1 MYEPNIDGLLLY
13 YNFNRKGNVL
23 ILKFIITT
31 CVRHKLYN
39 YAMLLMPIK
48 YNFNFLS
55 SLSLHVTLL
64 AIVTYQNI
72 YLHTFLCQCLSLHG
86 RVSLT
91 NMTCGL
97 FQRFLNGNTRFL
109 ILFNLA

>member
-1 MYEPNIDGLLLY
+1 MYEPNIDVLLLY

-48 YNFNFLS
+48 YNFN
-55 SLSLHVTLL
+55 SLSTILTLL
-64 AIVTYQNI
+64 D
-72 YLHTFLCQCLSLHG
+72 LCQFGIITRNTFSYRYIPGDLP
-86 RVSLT
+86 VY
-91 NMTCGL
+91 
-97 FQRFLNGNTRFL
+97 FLVPTLVFTWAC
-109 ILFNLA
+109 ILN

>member
-13 YNFNRKGNVL
+13 SNFNRKGNVL

-48 YNFNFLS
+48 YNFNFLR
-55 SLSLHVTLL
+55 SLSIWDNYT
-64 AIVTYQNI
+64 
-72 YLHTFLCQCLSLHG
+72 
-86 RVSLT
+86 
-91 NMTCGL
+91 
-97 FQRFLNGNTRFL
+97 
-109 ILFNLA
+109 

>member
-55 SLSLHVTLL
+55 SLSIWDNYIPGDLPAYFLVPTLVFTW
-64 AIVTYQNI
+64 ACI
-72 YLHTFLCQCLSLHG
+72 
-86 RVSLT
+86 
-91 NMTCGL
+91 
-97 FQRFLNGNTRFL
+97 LN
-109 ILFNLA
+109 

>member
-39 YAMLLMPIK
+39 YWYAMLLMPIK
-48 YNFNFLS
+48 YNFNFLR
-55 SLSLHVTLL
+55 SLSIWDNYT
-64 AIVTYQNI
+64 
-72 YLHTFLCQCLSLHG
+72 
-86 RVSLT
+86 
-91 NMTCGL
+91 
-97 FQRFLNGNTRFL
+97 
-109 ILFNLA
+109 